1 MVVLLEE
8 DPGNGWAGLEEVK
21 ERPVLRQLLQEEDE
35 VRDVTIILDKMM

>member
-1 MVVLLEE
+1 MGLLEE

-21 ERPVLRQLLQEEDE
+21 ERPVLRQLLQEDE